1 MLGWNTREI
10 AAIHVH
16 TRFGFATTPTG
27 KETRVMNFPT
37 TSQMA
42 RLAMAG
48 FLAAAFGCQ
57 SSKSESAAPTA
68 IQAASTD
75 SGMSNVEPA
84 NVQVTVKR
92 GESANG
98 TPTLVATK
106 VVTLQVRI
114 ENIDYDTRGIVLTG
128 PDGNQEIFTV
138 GPEVV
143 NFDQL
148 HKGDLVNCK
157 FTMKMAASVVKASD
171 IAAAPEATE
180 TGEIALPPI
189 GSTPGIVATRAG
201 TFTANVVAIDQSSR
215 EVTVTGP
222 RGNTV
227 VIQVAPQAEG
237 LDKVQVG
244 DQVVVGY
251 SEAVEIFVTG
261 S

>member
-1 MLGWNTREI
+1 MNRP
-10 AAIHVH
+10 
-16 TRFGFATTPTG
+16 TP
-27 KETRVMNFPT
+27 
-37 TSQMA
+37 SQMA

-48 FLAAAFGCQ
+48 LLAAVFGCQ
-57 SSKSESAAPTA
+57 TSKSESAAPTA
-68 IQAASTD
+68 VQASSVDT
-75 SGMSNVEPA
+75 SNVEPA
-84 NVQVTVKR
+84 NVNVTIKR
-92 GESANG
+92 GVSDNG

-106 VVTLQVRI
+106 VITMQVRI

-157 FTMKMAASVVKASD
+157 FTMKLAASVQKASD
-171 IAAAPEATE
+171 VTGPPSAVA
-180 TGEIALPPI
+180 TGEVTLPPI
-189 GSTPGIVATRAG
+189 GATPGIVATRSG
-201 TFTANVVAIDQSSR
+201 TMTADVVAIDQSTR
-215 EVTVTGP
+215 EVTLTGP

-227 VIQVAPQAEG
+227 VLQVAPQAEG

-251 SEAVEIFVTG
+251 AEAVQISVSG